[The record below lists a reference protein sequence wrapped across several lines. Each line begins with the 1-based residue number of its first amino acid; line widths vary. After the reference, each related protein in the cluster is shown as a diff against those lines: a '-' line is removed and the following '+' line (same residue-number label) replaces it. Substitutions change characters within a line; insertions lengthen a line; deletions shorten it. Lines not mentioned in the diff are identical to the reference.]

1 MKFLEVDMYEVSVC
15 APCEWDPE
23 THPDIYSV
31 MARVDEVAHKYVSW
45 VRRRDDASSSDLA
58 AIRCTRGRLLRINM
72 RAMKRIWRGVRLDSM
87 DTGASHAAVPGK
99 SPIPV
104 SLVLDKHKTRRRFQ
118 NKKAR
123 SAAAGVPA
131 RAPAPAAETGLA
143 DALRAVSACAL
154 VDNEHEGDFRHAY
167 YLHPAADGAGH
178 DDIATDLPVEFPAR
192 VDGDS
197 HGPPSGVDGTAARKQ
212 ALGGAA

>member
-1 MKFLEVDMYEVSVC
+1 MKFLEVDMYEVCVC

-23 THPDIYSV
+23 THPDIYGV

-45 VRRRDDASSSDLA
+45 VRPRGSADGGDLA
-58 AIRCTRGRLLRINM
+58 AIRCTNGRLLRINM

-87 DTGASHAAVPGK
+87 DMGAGHAATASR
-99 SPIPV
+99 SPIPI
-104 SLVLDKHKTRRRFQ
+104 SLILDKHKTRRRFQ

-123 SAAAGVPA
+123 GAVENAPA
-131 RAPAPAAETGLA
+131 RAPAPETGLA

-178 DDIATDLPVEFPAR
+178 DDDAADIPGAAHGRRD
-192 VDGDS
+192 
-197 HGPPSGVDGTAARKQ
+197 HGPPPGVDGVAT
-212 ALGGAA
+212 GGRATGSPT